1 MVIKMTLT
9 ILLIIFIKLSLIPIS
24 FHFIFLLFFNIKTK
38 LWLNKY
44 KNILLSDNN
53 IFTSYKNLVLSKE
66 NISLNIDNSSYFIKI
81 LRNMYNNYI
90 DFHFFEKFFKN
101 ERKPNYYDTC
111 ISEFNKIKIYFLID
125 TLSLKI
131 FTFYIQFL
139 LVFASVVAIHS
150 AFMHGDILF
159 NI

>member
-9 ILLIIFIKLSLIPIS
+9 ILLIIFIKFSLIPIS

-44 KNILLSDNN
+44 KNILLSDSN
-53 IFTSYKNLVLSKE
+53 IFISYNNLFLSKK
-66 NISLNIDNSSYFIKI
+66 NYSINIDDSPYFIKI
-81 LRNMYNNYI
+81 LHSIYCNYA
-90 DFHFFEKFFKN
+90 DFHFFEEFFKN
-101 ERKPNYYDTC
+101 KKDSSCYDIC

-131 FTFYIQFL
+131 FTFCIQFL
-139 LVFASVVAIHS
+139 LVFGSVVAIHS

-159 NI
+159 TI

>member
-1 MVIKMTLT
+1 MVIKMALT
-9 ILLIIFIKLSLIPIS
+9 ILLIILIKLSLIPIS
-24 FHFIFLLFFNIKTK
+24 LHFIFLLFFNIKTK

-44 KNILLSDNN
+44 KNILLSDSN
-53 IFTSYKNLVLSKE
+53 ILTSYNNLMLLNE
-66 NISLNIDNSSYFIKI
+66 NNSLNIDDSHHLIKI
-81 LRNMYNNYI
+81 LNNIYI
-90 DFHFFEKFFKN
+90 NYVDFHFFEKFFKN

>member
-101 ERKPNYYDTC
+101 KKDSSCCDIC

-131 FTFYIQFL
+131 FTLYIQFL
-139 LVFASVVAIHS
+139 LVFGSVVLIHTI
-150 AFMHGDILF
+150 FIYNDILF
-159 NI
+159 TI